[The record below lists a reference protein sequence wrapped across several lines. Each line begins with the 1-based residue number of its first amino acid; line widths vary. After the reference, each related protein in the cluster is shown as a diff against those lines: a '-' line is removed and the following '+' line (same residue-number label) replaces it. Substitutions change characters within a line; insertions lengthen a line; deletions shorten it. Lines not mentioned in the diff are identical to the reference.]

1 MISRNHKEHLWFVRR
16 DCARDAHGHPARE
29 SERLTDSRLLF
40 EDQSPCDALYQDHID
55 QVTRHTNLLIKHA
68 PTPFLW
74 NTGMLRAEFGQT
86 MDPNGVHFTAD
97 YFLPANSQECQGRRH
112 ATLAL
117 RPADDL
123 RVGGGGHGGSP
134 RVDSEVI
141 SVGQRCAIKPII
153 ARRTDVRKW
162 APRAHFDA
170 RAGPESRHRPRP
182 APLRRAPEASDR
194 VSDPV
199 SGSGASNAT
208 NA

>member
-1 MISRNHKEHLWFVRR
+1 MGRQT
-16 DCARDAHGHPARE
+16 DCARDAHGHPAHE

-112 ATLAL
+112 ATLAQ
-117 RPADDL
+117 RPAAGGRSAGRWRWWSWVL
-123 RVGGGGHGGSP
+123 RRGDQGGGF
-134 RVDSEVI
+134 
-141 SVGQRCAIKPII
+141 QKMKA
-153 ARRTDVRKW
+153 AR
-162 APRAHFDA
+162 
-170 RAGPESRHRPRP
+170 
-182 APLRRAPEASDR
+182 
-194 VSDPV
+194 
-199 SGSGASNAT
+199 
-208 NA
+208 